1 MNMMSPPPPRPHNGG
16 SAALP
21 TTRLTVLQGQAR
33 VSAGPRVEFSTVLGS
48 CVATCLFDPEEQVG
62 GMNHFLLA
70 EPPAGGG
77 ADSIDAHY
85 GVYLMELL
93 INEMLANGANK
104 GRLRAHLYGGANL
117 YPGMAA
123 IGTANAAFARTF
135 LLRERITLVRE
146 DMGGNNARRVDFR
159 PASGMVRC
167 RSVANTLAPEE
178 RPTHRPVVA
187 MGEVEL
193 F

>member
-1 MNMMSPPPPRPHNGG
+1 MSADGPSPLSP
-16 SAALP
+16 P
-21 TTRLTVLQGQAR
+21 TTRITVLQGQAR

-70 EPPAGGG
+70 EPPAGGSG
-77 ADSIDAHY
+77 VDEHY

-93 INEMLANGANK
+93 INEMLANGASK
-104 GRLRAHLYGGANL
+104 QRLRAHLYGGANL

-123 IGTANAAFARTF
+123 IGTANAQFARAF
-135 LLRERITLVRE
+135 LARERITLVRE
-146 DMGGNNARRVDFR
+146 DLGGNAARRVDFR
-159 PASGMVRC
+159 PSSGMVRC
-167 RSVANTLAPEE
+167 RTVANTLASEE
-178 RPTHRPVVA
+178 RPSLRPVVA
-187 MGEVEL
+187 TGEVEL

>member
-1 MNMMSPPPPRPHNGG
+1 MNAISPSSAQNPPP
-16 SAALP
+16 
-21 TTRLTVLQGQAR
+21 TRITVLQGQAR
-33 VSAGPRVEFSTVLGS
+33 VSAGPRVELSTVLGS
-48 CVATCLFDPEEQVG
+48 CVASCLYDPEVQVG

-70 EPPAGGG
+70 EPPAGGHG
-77 ADSIDAHY
+77 VDEHY

-93 INEMLANGANK
+93 INEMLAHGAAK
-104 GRLRAHLYGGANL
+104 QRLRAHLYGGANL

-123 IGTANAAFARTF
+123 IGTANAEFARNF
-135 LLRERITLVRE
+135 LARERIALVRE
-146 DMGGNNARRVDFR
+146 DLGGNCARRVDFR

-167 RSVANTLAPEE
+167 RAVANTLAHDE
-178 RPTHRPVVA
+178 RPSPRPVVA

>member
-1 MNMMSPPPPRPHNGG
+1 MNAPTSSP
-16 SAALP
+16 LP
-21 TTRLTVLQGQAR
+21 VTRLTVMQGQAR

-48 CVATCLFDPEEQVG
+48 CVATCLYDPEEQVG

-70 EPPAGGG
+70 EPPAGGHEV
-77 ADSIDAHY
+77 DEHF
-85 GVYLMELL
+85 GVYLMEML
-93 INEMLANGANK
+93 INEMLANGAAK
-104 GRLRAHLYGGANL
+104 SRLRAHLYGGANL

-135 LLRERITLVRE
+135 LARERITLVRE
-146 DMGGNNARRVDFR
+146 DLGGNAARRVDFR

-167 RSVANTLAPEE
+167 RTVPNTQAPAE
-178 RPTHRPVVA
+178 RPSARPVVA
-187 MGEVEL
+187 HGDVEL